1 MKTPA
6 YVTNRVTSRSYLLYM
21 ETLVVGGD
29 HMKQLIMSHKW
40 IVIILCILVGIY
52 FLWPIITEGS
62 TIMPDSSVLAADTTK
77 GNTTEQQDNTPLSM
91 NGDINQRESQ
101 QEDGKDSI
109 VYITGAIQSP
119 GLYKVS
125 SSSTIGDVI
134 KGAGGALPYG
144 DIESINLAETVTGGQ
159 HIHIKF
165 NFHGNPES
173 LLRNQKININT
184 ATVKELDSL
193 PGIGPT
199 MAKRIEE
206 YRQSKGAFTSIEDIK
221 HVKGIGDGLFKKIR
235 DKITV

>member
-1 MKTPA
+1 
-6 YVTNRVTSRSYLLYM
+6 M
-21 ETLVVGGD
+21 ETLTVGGD
-29 HMKQLIMSHKW
+29 HMRQMIMSHKW

-62 TIMPDSSVLAADTTK
+62 TIMPDSSVLAADMSKENTEKELDSNLESSDGKTTS
-77 GNTTEQQDNTPLSM
+77 N
-91 NGDINQRESQ
+91 I
-101 QEDGKDSI
+101 DGKDII
-109 VYITGAIQSP
+109 VYVTGAIQSP

-125 SSSTIGDVI
+125 SVSTVGDVI
-134 KGAGGALPYG
+134 KGAGGVLPYG
-144 DIESINLAETVTGGQ
+144 DVETINLAETVQEGQ
-159 HIHIKF
+159 HVHVKF
-165 NFHGNPES
+165 NFHGNPEV

-184 ATVKELDSL
+184 ASVKELDAL

-206 YRQSKGAFTSIEDIK
+206 YRQSKGAFTSIDDIK

>member
-1 MKTPA
+1 
-6 YVTNRVTSRSYLLYM
+6 M
-21 ETLVVGGD
+21 ETLTVGGD
-29 HMKQLIMSHKW
+29 HMRQMIMSHKW

-62 TIMPDSSVLAADTTK
+62 IIMPDSSVLAADTTK
-77 GNTTEQQDNTPLSM
+77 GTITEQQNNTSPSM
-91 NGDINQRESQ
+91 NNDTIQREAQ
-101 QEDGKDSI
+101 PEDEKNSI

-119 GLYKVS
+119 GLYKVA

-134 KGAGGALPYG
+134 KGAGGVLPYG
-144 DIESINLAETVTGGQ
+144 DVESINLAETVTGGQ

>member
-1 MKTPA
+1 
-6 YVTNRVTSRSYLLYM
+6 M
-21 ETLVVGGD
+21 ETLTVGGD
-29 HMKQLIMSHKW
+29 HMRQMIMSHKW

-52 FLWPIITEGS
+52 FLWPIITEES
-62 TIMPDSSVLAADTTK
+62 TIMPDSSVLAADMSK
-77 GNTTEQQDNTPLSM
+77 ENTEKEVDSNFDLS
-91 NGDINQRESQ
+91 
-101 QEDGKDSI
+101 DGKIMSNTDEKDII
-109 VYITGAIQSP
+109 VYVTGAIQSP
-119 GLYKVS
+119 GLYKLSSVS
-125 SSSTIGDVI
+125 TVGDVI

-144 DIESINLAETVTGGQ
+144 DVESINLAETVTGGQ

-184 ATVKELDSL
+184 ATIKELDSL

>member
-1 MKTPA
+1 
-6 YVTNRVTSRSYLLYM
+6 
-21 ETLVVGGD
+21 
-29 HMKQLIMSHKW
+29 
-40 IVIILCILVGIY
+40 
-52 FLWPIITEGS
+52 
-62 TIMPDSSVLAADTTK
+62 MPDSSVLAADTTK
-77 GNTTEQQDNTPLSM
+77 GTTTEQQDNTPLSM
-91 NGDINQRESQ
+91 NGDTTQRETH

-109 VYITGAIQSP
+109 VYVTGAIQSP
-119 GLYKVS
+119 GLYKVA

-144 DIESINLAETVTGGQ
+144 DVESINLAETVTGGQ

-165 NFHGNPES
+165 NFHGNPEA

>member
-1 MKTPA
+1 M
-6 YVTNRVTSRSYLLYM
+6 TNRVTSRSYFSYM
-21 ETLVVGGD
+21 ETLTVGGD
-29 HMKQLIMSHKW
+29 HMRQMIMSHKW

-52 FLWPIITEGS
+52 FLWPIITEES
-62 TIMPDSSVLAADTTK
+62 TIMPDSSVLAADMSK
-77 GNTTEQQDNTPLSM
+77 ENTEKEVDSNFDLS
-91 NGDINQRESQ
+91 
-101 QEDGKDSI
+101 DGKIMSNTDEKDII
-109 VYITGAIQSP
+109 VYVTGAIQSP
-119 GLYKVS
+119 GLYKLSSVS
-125 SSSTIGDVI
+125 TVGDVI

-144 DIESINLAETVTGGQ
+144 DVESINLAETVTGGQ

-184 ATVKELDSL
+184 ATIKELDSL

-206 YRQSKGAFTSIEDIK
+206 YRQSKGVFTSIEDIK

>member
-6 YVTNRVTSRSYLLYM
+6 YVTNRVTYRSFLLHM

-29 HMKQLIMSHKW
+29 HMKQMIVSHKW
-40 IVIILCILVGIY
+40 IIIILCVLVGIY

-62 TIMPDSSVLAADTTK
+62 TTMPDSSVLAADTTK
-77 GNTTEQQDNTPLSM
+77 GTTTEQQDNTPLSM
-91 NGDINQRESQ
+91 NGDTVQRESQ
-101 QEDGKDSI
+101 QDDGQDSI
-109 VYITGAIQSP
+109 VYVTGAIQSP
-119 GLYKVS
+119 GLYKVA

-134 KGAGGALPYG
+134 KGAGGVLP
-144 DIESINLAETVTGGQ
+144 ETVTGGQ

-173 LLRNQKININT
+173 LLRNKKININT

-193 PGIGPT
+193 PGIGPI

>member
-1 MKTPA
+1 M
-6 YVTNRVTSRSYLLYM
+6 TNRVTYRSFLLHM
-21 ETLVVGGD
+21 ETVVVGGD
-29 HMKQLIMSHKW
+29 HMKQMIVSHKW
-40 IVIILCILVGIY
+40 IIIILCVLVGIY

-62 TIMPDSSVLAADTTK
+62 IIMPNSSVLAADTTK
-77 GNTTEQQDNTPLSM
+77 GTITEQQNNTSPSM
-91 NGDINQRESQ
+91 NNDTIQREAQ
-101 QEDGKDSI
+101 PEDGKNSI

-119 GLYKVS
+119 GLYKVA

-144 DIESINLAETVTGGQ
+144 DVESINLAETVTGGQ

>member
-1 MKTPA
+1 
-6 YVTNRVTSRSYLLYM
+6 M
-21 ETLVVGGD
+21 ETLTVGGD
-29 HMKQLIMSHKW
+29 HMRQMIMSHKW

-62 TIMPDSSVLAADTTK
+62 TIMPDSSVLAADMSKENTEKELDSNLESSDGKTTS
-77 GNTTEQQDNTPLSM
+77 N
-91 NGDINQRESQ
+91 I
-101 QEDGKDSI
+101 DGKDII
-109 VYITGAIQSP
+109 VYVTGAIQSP

-125 SSSTIGDVI
+125 SVSTVGDVI
-134 KGAGGALPYG
+134 KGAGGVLPYG
-144 DIESINLAETVTGGQ
+144 DVETINLAETVQEGQ
-159 HIHIKF
+159 HVHVKF
-165 NFHGNPES
+165 NFHGNPEV

-184 ATVKELDSL
+184 ASVKELDAL